1 MSTGSLKLKKPCTFP
16 YASTVPFFVNVRLG
30 TYLPAL
36 KGDILQNNL
45 HWALKVTSFQIIDN
59 STAGQWHYQSCREK
73 KITSVNYL
81 SEFLSSC
88 SALLT
93 IFVQIKEYGK
103 EKERKKKTRGWNQ
116 LHSLHRM
123 IFLQFWYKEGGICQ
137 QSSTIPSLRV
147 TSCNLLH
154 FGRISPFECI
164 LSFLGFKYQHLHWR
178 WANTRISEEV
188 KCWHFKIS
196 LCAN

>member
-1 MSTGSLKLKKPCTFP
+1 MHFSLCINH
-16 YASTVPFFVNVRLG
+16 AFFFFNVQLG

-103 EKERKKKTRGWNQ
+103 EKERKKKQEDETNCTPFIGW
-116 LHSLHRM
+116 S
-123 IFLQFWYKEGGICQ
+123 FYSFGIRKVEYVNRAL
-137 QSSTIPSLRV
+137 PSH
-147 TSCNLLH
+147 LL
-154 FGRISPFECI
+154 G
-164 LSFLGFKYQHLHWR
+164 
-178 WANTRISEEV
+178 
-188 KCWHFKIS
+188 
-196 LCAN
+196 